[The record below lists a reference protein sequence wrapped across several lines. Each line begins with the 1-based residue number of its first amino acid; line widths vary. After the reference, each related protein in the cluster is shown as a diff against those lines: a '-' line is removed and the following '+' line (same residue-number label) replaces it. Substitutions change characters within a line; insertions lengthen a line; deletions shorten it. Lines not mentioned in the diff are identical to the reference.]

1 MVKLQAPMRSILV
14 VMSKK
19 QENKVRL
26 EPKTDT
32 TGYAA
37 KPEHK
42 QESGPKTVDRSLPRC
57 WPIDVISPLMA
68 DYHDHEWG
76 MPCHDSQQLFERLGL
91 EAMQAGL
98 SWNTVLNKRKSIDK
112 AFHDF
117 DITRVAAMTPE
128 IPQLLENKAIIRNR
142 RKIEAIIHNAQV
154 VLSLDEPFADYIWQF
169 APDGPKVN
177 RPKSWDDVPVT
188 TPQAEKMSKT
198 MKKDGF
204 KFVGPTIIYA
214 YMQSIG
220 MVNDHAAGCFCCE

>member
-1 MVKLQAPMRSILV
+1 
-14 VMSKK
+14 MSKK
-19 QENKVRL
+19 QQNKAR
-26 EPKTDT
+26 D
-32 TGYAA
+32 AA
-37 KPEHK
+37 KAGNAKQTTTPAATPKDNPE
-42 QESGPKTVDRSLPRC
+42 TVDRSLPRC

-68 DYHDHEWG
+68 EYHDHEWG
-76 MPCHDSQQLFERLGL
+76 VPCHDSQQLFERLGL

-98 SWNTVLNKRKSIDK
+98 SWNTVLNKRESIDK
-112 AFHDF
+112 AFYDF
-117 DITRVAAMTPE
+117 DIERVAAMTPE
-128 IPQLLENKAIIRNR
+128 IPELLKNKAIIRNR

-177 RPKSWDDVPVT
+177 RPNSWDDVPVT
-188 TPQAEKMSKT
+188 TPQAEKMSKR

-220 MVNDHAAGCFCCE
+220 MVNDHAAGCFCCA